1 MHKFE
6 YYFRILLSI
15 VHCAATENFPFNIKI
30 KEKYVYIGV
39 VIIKYFE

>member
-30 KEKYVYIGV
+30 KKNMFTLGL
-39 VIIKYFE
+39 